1 MSRAVNAEDGY
12 LEAMV
17 KNMPSETVAGYLAV
31 LGLISGMKDSPEWLR
46 WVVWGTFLVATPFYL
61 WLAKPKT
68 DTTPRPW
75 WQVWIFSPVAF
86 LVWSMTTGG
95 PWASIESAPMI
106 GSVLILL
113 LSVVVFP
120 LVSMAIAKGSK

>member
-1 MSRAVNAEDGY
+1 MSRGVNANDGY

-31 LGLISGMKDSPEWLR
+31 LGLMSGKSGTGVL
-46 WVVWGTFLVATPFYL
+46 VWIVWAVFLVATPLYL
-61 WLAKPKT
+61 WLVKPKN
-68 DTTPRPW
+68 DQAPRPW
-75 WQVWIFSPVAF
+75 WQVWIFAPIAF
-86 LVWSMTTGG
+86 VVWSMTTGG
-95 PWASIESAPMI
+95 PWAGIEQAAMI

-120 LVSMAIAKGSK
+120 LVSIAIYKISS